1 MSKGISRIIKLKD
14 FWGTKKNNVVLK
26 ILREKLEVLDLPEEL
41 ISTRKLRILPNVHQA
56 ELFELCLRGYRYTY
70 NKALTYLKEHEEEAN
85 KISFFSL
92 ASKVMSEKS
101 KLPPE
106 EAWLDKIPY
115 NTRRYA
121 VQDLITARESGKT
134 NKRKGNINYFKLGF
148 KTCRDNRKIFK
159 ALSRVLRLNKKAN
172 IRIFHRRLK
181 EHSKLEFKSSE
192 DEAWLKDLIASD
204 KLMDFTVLWENS
216 KYFLCIPY
224 STQPKSNNELTD
236 WVALDPGERTFL
248 TPYSPEKKIKKFG
261 EGFVKNILRRMF
273 KKIDKLTSLISRKKK
288 ANMLSSLSGKKRK
301 NKRKNIKKQLRKLRT
316 KIRNKVHNLHHQ
328 TANILCKKFKVILL
342 PEFGTKDMMSN
353 DKDLRASTK
362 NGLKALSHYKFRQIL
377 KHKAEQRGVQL
388 IICEEAWTSKT
399 CSRCGW
405 INESLKGQEIF
416 KCKSCGH
423 KADRDENAARNIL
436 IKFFTENF

>member
-1 MSKGISRIIKLKD
+1 M
-14 FWGTKKNNVVLK
+14 
-26 ILREKLEVLDLPEEL
+26 
-41 ISTRKLRILPNVHQA
+41 
-56 ELFELCLRGYRYTY
+56 
-70 NKALTYLKEHEEEAN
+70 
-85 KISFFSL
+85 
-92 ASKVMSEKS
+92 
-101 KLPPE
+101 
-106 EAWLDKIPY
+106 
-115 NTRRYA
+115 
-121 VQDLITARESGKT
+121 
-134 NKRKGNINYFKLGF
+134 
-148 KTCRDNRKIFK
+148 
-159 ALSRVLRLNKKAN
+159 
-172 IRIFHRRLK
+172 
-181 EHSKLEFKSSE
+181 
-192 DEAWLKDLIASD
+192 
-204 KLMDFTVLWENS
+204 
-216 KYFLCIPY
+216 
-224 STQPKSNNELTD
+224 
-236 WVALDPGERTFL
+236 
-248 TPYSPEKKIKKFG
+248 
-261 EGFVKNILRRMF
+261 KNILRRMF